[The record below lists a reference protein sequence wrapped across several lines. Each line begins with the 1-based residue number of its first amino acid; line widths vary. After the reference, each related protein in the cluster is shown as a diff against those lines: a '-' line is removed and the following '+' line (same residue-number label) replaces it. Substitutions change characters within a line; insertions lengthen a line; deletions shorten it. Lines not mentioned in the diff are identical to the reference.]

1 MTPLEKEFETAMLD
15 IYEQAKRFKYYPT
28 YFLRM
33 VQEHG
38 GVGAAKRLLAA
49 PNAQQ
54 GLFTLWELGGLDF
67 SMEAL
72 VSEPKFQ
79 PLFTEIEIAEA
90 RRRLEKLDYFKNK
103 KR

>member
-1 MTPLEKEFETAMLD
+1 MTPLEKAFEAAMLD
-15 IYEQAKRFKYYPT
+15 TYEQSKRFKYYPT

-38 GVGAAKRLLAA
+38 GVGTAKRLLASQ
-49 PNAQQ
+49 NAQK

-72 VSEPKFQ
+72 VLNQKFQ
-79 PLFTEIEIAEA
+79 RLFTQEELGEA
-90 RRRLEKLDYFKNK
+90 HRRLAQLHYFQE
-103 KR
+103 R

>member
-1 MTPLEKEFETAMLD
+1 MTPLEKEFEAAMLD
-15 IYEQAKRFKYYPT
+15 TYEQAKRFKYYPI

-49 PNAQQ
+49 QSAQQ

-72 VSEPKFQ
+72 LLQEKFQ
-79 PLFTEIEIAEA
+79 PLFSEAELAEA
-90 RRRLEKLDYFKNK
+90 HQRLDKLGYFKTS

>member
-15 IYEQAKRFKYYPT
+15 TYEQAKHYKYYPT

-33 VQEHG
+33 VHEHG

-49 PNAQQ
+49 KDAQQ
-54 GLFTLWELGGLDF
+54 GLFTLWELGGLEF

-72 VSEPKFQ
+72 VLQEHFQ
-79 PLFTEIEIAEA
+79 VLFTEAEIAEA
-90 RRRLEKLDYFKNK
+90 RRRLDKLGYFKTHP
-103 KR
+103 R

>member
-1 MTPLEKEFETAMLD
+1 MISLEKQFEAAMLD
-15 IYEQAKRFKYYPT
+15 TYEQAKRFKYYPT

-49 PNAQQ
+49 SNAQQ
-54 GLFTLWELGGLDF
+54 GLNTLWELGGLDF

-72 VSEPKFQ
+72 VIQDKFRS
-79 PLFTEIEIAEA
+79 LFTDVELAEA
-90 RRRLEKLDYFKNK
+90 RRRLELLDYFKNK
-103 KR
+103 K